1 MGKRIIIRQ
10 IPDQKIIIQRLESL
24 NNHFSHLQVSEESK
38 SVDLTRHS
46 VETKKDTSEKVL
58 DVPSTSYD
66 LSES

>member
-10 IPDQKIIIQRLESL
+10 IPDKKIIKRLESL